1 VLSAFPRA
9 MGTWNHVPTGI
20 TFPAGAKCVSASS
33 PVHRA
38 MGAGISPSRRMR
50 ARVIQV
56 FTLVWAAS
64 GPGGGGGY
72 MAVAESSWLP
82 AAADAAQP
90 GGPPFTH
97 QPFAPDRLAGFNSFA
112 PKQGT
117 LDGVRLGANVG
128 HTLPPGARVTVSAL
142 DASTSHTCLAHTS

>member
-1 VLSAFPRA
+1 VLSAFL
-9 MGTWNHVPTGI
+9 
-20 TFPAGAKCVSASS
+20 FPAGGAKCVSASS